1 MTAAAPARPDLLVI
15 DQQITRAL
23 AAVRRTRAAS
33 ARSPT
38 GKALHA
44 EELAQWQLDLFLER
58 RFVAQQSVGG

>member
-1 MTAAAPARPDLLVI
+1 MTAAAPVRPDLLVI

-23 AAVRRTRAAS
+23 ADVRRTREAS
-33 ARSPT
+33 TRSPT

-44 EELAQWQLDLFLER
+44 AELAQWHLDLFLDR